1 MMLDPPGGTDLA
13 SQCQKTRKK
22 QEKKNQEKTRKNKK
36 KKTKKNKKKQGAKRG
51 RGGRGA
57 SLLLQGSKD
66 PPITSSHET
75 GARSSYILRQDPQ

>member
-22 QEKKNQEKTRKNKK
+22 QEKKTRKNKK
-36 KKTKKNKKKQGAKRG
+36 KQEKKTKKNKKKQGAERG

-66 PPITSSHET
+66 PPITSSHEM
-75 GARSSYILRQDPQ
+75 GVHSSYILRQDPQ